1 MNGEAVMALLA
12 TNLAAHF
19 TANPPVR
26 VVTRELMDFALRKD
40 TDLATG
46 VVSLAGLVVEGLD
59 AVRDLQDLTG
69 KLQIIL
75 VGQFKL
81 GETKTGLEVE
91 QAEWI
96 LWEQVKAF
104 CKAPGAGLCP
114 LSPVR
119 LQLSG
124 QVHRPY
130 GEIVVDLI
138 YQELE

>member
-19 TANPPVR
+19 AANPPVR
-26 VVTRELMDFALRKD
+26 IVTRELMDFSQRRDAD
-40 TDLATG
+40 MASG
-46 VVSLAGLVVEGLD
+46 VVSIAGLVLDGLD
-59 AVRDLQDLTG
+59 TVRDLQDMSG
-69 KLQIIL
+69 KLQVLL
-75 VGQFKL
+75 VGQIKL

-91 QAEWI
+91 QAEWA
-96 LWEQVKAF
+96 LWEQIKVF

-124 QVHRPY
+124 QVHKPY

>member
-1 MNGEAVMALLA
+1 MNGEAVMALLK
-12 TNLAAHF
+12 TNLEAWFA
-19 TANPPVR
+19 ANPPVR
-26 VVTRELMDFALRKD
+26 VVTRELMDFSQRKD
-40 TDLATG
+40 ADMATG
-46 VVSLAGLVVEGLD
+46 VVSIAGLVVDGLD
-59 AVRDLQDLTG
+59 SVRDLQDLAG
-69 KLQIIL
+69 KLQILL
-75 VGQFKL
+75 VAQFKL

-91 QAEWI
+91 QAEWA
-96 LWEQVKAF
+96 LWEQIKAF

-119 LQLSG
+119 MQLSG